1 MINFSIDITNFP
13 TVVVSCV
20 KNNIMYNGATQFVLK
35 MSAYKYEQWKV
46 WKAHAKVL
54 FITCTYLPQ
63 QEETNDKTS
72 KMPSTG
78 KICLYQ

>member
-35 MSAYKYEQWKV
+35 MSAYNYEQ
-46 WKAHAKVL
+46 
-54 FITCTYLPQ
+54 
-63 QEETNDKTS
+63 
-72 KMPSTG
+72 
-78 KICLYQ
+78 